1 MHCEDLLVNYGSNW
15 QAVETV
21 GEGLPQ
27 FNVVS
32 AFTFIIKAVYPIDA
46 RTFVIPSQD
55 EEVFRVFDLVRKK
68 ETDCFKGLF
77 TSVYVVTEKEV
88 ICFWR
93 EAAIFEE
100 SEEVVVLTVDVTT
113 NLDWS
118 FQFEQDWLVDENFS
132 RFGTEVLDLVLLK
145 LYGLARSISPDF

>member
-1 MHCEDLLVNYGSNW
+1 M
-15 QAVETV
+15 
-21 GEGLPQ
+21 
-27 FNVVS
+27 
-32 AFTFIIKAVYPIDA
+32 
-46 RTFVIPSQD
+46 IPSQD

-100 SEEVVVLTVDVTT
+100 SEEVVVLTVDVTYS
-113 NLDWS
+113 NR
-118 FQFEQDWLVDENFS
+118 VENS
-132 RFGTEVLDLVLLK
+132 RVNDD
-145 LYGLARSISPDF
+145 S